1 MSERLLMLIEK
12 AREVRM
18 TPQEME
24 DQRVSF
30 AYGNTHYEDNRI
42 TRDQVAR
49 YSLSLSEGD
58 GLREGSRQ

>member
-1 MSERLLMLIEK
+1 VTERLLSLIEK
-12 AREVRM
+12 ARRVRM

-24 DQRVSF
+24 EQRISF

-49 YSLSLSEGD
+49 YSLSLGKGD
-58 GLREGSRQ
+58 GSREGSCP